1 MVQLINGARRLGVKV
16 SMQNIISTASKY
28 KLKDLEIRRQMGKVG
43 TQFHLWILF
52 LVMVS
57 LPDLVFPSVPR

>member
-16 SMQNIISTASKY
+16 SMQNIINTAFKY

-43 TQFHLWILF
+43 TQFHLWILL